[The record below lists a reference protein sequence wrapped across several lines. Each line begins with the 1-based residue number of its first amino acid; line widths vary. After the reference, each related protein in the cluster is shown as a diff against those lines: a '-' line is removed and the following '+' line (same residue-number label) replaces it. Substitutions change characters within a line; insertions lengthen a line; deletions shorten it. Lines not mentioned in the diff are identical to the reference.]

1 MSTPTS
7 VQIVPGNLVLS
18 GNVDTNDTDNT
29 FCIDRANGIVGI
41 GRGLTSLV
49 TDGDDPHVLQISGE
63 VSATKF
69 HGDGSQLTGL
79 TFSKWE
85 GDIDNVNNIY
95 YSLGNVG
102 IGGVASTEKLTI
114 YGDLNI
120 KNSGQLKFDGADAVF
135 SKWSS
140 DTNGI
145 YRPSNVGIGGVPSAT
160 NKLKVHGTVE
170 ATALSV
176 GGTDISSTYAT
187 QTALTGKQDVAPSG
201 ETYAHVSQLPDT
213 SSFIAASALTTLNL
227 GLSSHTGTLA
237 TARIP
242 NLNTSKITSGTLG
255 SGRIPSLDA
264 SKITGGTFDRDRIPT
279 TLRKTSFSSSN
290 HTTWGSVGGW
300 YMYRGFSSSGSA
312 IHGLPFTQYDG
323 DSDFT
328 KSVGV
333 VAGAVLTGNM
343 WIYSDKRN
351 KKNIKTIDTTT
362 ALYLIDKVNPVSYID
377 KMSNRKKSGVIAQ
390 EIKEFIPHCVSTD
403 IEPVCDIM
411 IPCTFISKEIH
422 DNTPEVSIN
431 KFKLNKPLSSD
442 IELVPDQ
449 TFVQLE
455 KTTTNGTDGVS
466 DILDTF
472 LYFKH
477 DEEYIYL
484 LSIIAEATFELN
496 DDDVCMLTGRVV
508 NDALSVDYHS
518 LFSVGL
524 SAIKE
529 LNIQRVKDKKR
540 IDDLEDTVANLLE
553 RINSL
558 EGS

>member
-41 GRGLTSLV
+41 GQSLTSLV
-49 TDGDDPHVLQISGE
+49 TGINDSNVLQINGE
-63 VSATKF
+63 VKASRF
-69 HGDGSQLTGL
+69 NGDGSGITGL
-79 TFSKWE
+79 TLTKWLE
-85 GDIDNVNNIY
+85 DDNNVNNIH

-102 IGGVASTEKLTI
+102 IGGVASGTEALTV

-120 KNSGQLKFDGADAVF
+120 KNSGQLKFNGQTPVF
-135 SKWSS
+135 SNWTSHA
-140 DTNGI
+140 DGI
-145 YRPSNVGIGGVPSAT
+145 YRPTAPGDKVGIGGVPGT
-160 NKLKVHGTVE
+160 EELTVHGTVE
-170 ATALSV
+170 ANDFAGAGVSTGGDSTTVGV
-176 GGTDISSTYAT
+176 GG
-187 QTALTGKQDVAPSG
+187 GKIVKRDGSG
-201 ETYAHVSQLPDT
+201 
-213 SSFIAASALTTLNL
+213 SFSAYTIRCNSIQ
-227 GLSSHTGTLA
+227 LSSGT
-237 TARIP
+237 I
-242 NLNTSKITSGTLG
+242 
-255 SGRIPSLDA
+255 
-264 SKITGGTFDRDRIPT
+264 DRDRIST
-279 TLRKTSFSSSN
+279 SLNKTYFVAAN
-290 HTTWGSVGGW
+290 HQFDRSVGGW
-300 YMYRGFSSSGSA
+300 FMHGSNSSSGSYIA
-312 IHGLPFTQYDG
+312 SHTFYQWDG
-323 DSDFT
+323 DADVSR
-328 KSVGV
+328 SVGV
-333 VAGAVLTGNM
+333 ISPGILTNNLY
-343 WIYSDKRN
+343 IYSDERN

-362 ALYLIDKVNPVSYID
+362 ALDLIDKTNPVSYID
-377 KMSNRKKSGVIAQ
+377 KKSNRKKSGVIAQ
-390 EIKEFIPHCVSTD
+390 EIGELMPHVVSPGV
-403 IEPVCDIM
+403 EAVCDIM

-449 TFVQLE
+449 TFVELE
-455 KTTTNGTDGVS
+455 KTVINDTGGLSKPV
-466 DILDTF
+466 DTF

-477 DEEYIYL
+477 DEEHIYL

-496 DDDVCMLTGRVV
+496 DDDVCMLIGRVV

-529 LNIQRVKDKKR
+529 LNLQRVKDKKR